1 MSEHEMEL
9 GEVIRKCHFCS
20 QSFALQEDLVK
31 HLKEAHGVEE
41 EPASASGELVSGK
54 MSDDEFEARLV
65 AAREGSEWA
74 LTTLYRALYPRIVA
88 YLRAVEPADADDLAS
103 DTWLDVARGL
113 LRFRGDEHGLLAW
126 AFTIARRRVT
136 DLRRQRARKHIVPTP
151 TDVLAEAGGIGDAEQ
166 EAFDSLESDWAFA
179 LITRSLTRDQA
190 EVVLLSVLG
199 DLGAKEVARIVGKR
213 QGTVRVLQHRALRRL
228 AHALET
234 QSVTR

>member
-1 MSEHEMEL
+1 VTIAANFRRASDRL
-9 GEVIRKCHFCS
+9 RGET
-20 QSFALQEDLVK
+20 
-31 HLKEAHGVEE
+31 
-41 EPASASGELVSGK
+41 GK

-74 LTTLYRALYPRIVA
+74 LTALYRALYPRIVA

-151 TDVLAEAGGIGDAEQ
+151 PDVLAEAGGIGDAEQ
-166 EAFDSLESDWAFA
+166 EAFDSLGSDWAFA
-179 LITRSLTRDQA
+179 LITSSLPRDQA

-199 DLGAKEVARIVGKR
+199 NLGAKEVARIVGKR

-228 AHALET
+228 AHVLET
-234 QSVTR
+234 QGVTR